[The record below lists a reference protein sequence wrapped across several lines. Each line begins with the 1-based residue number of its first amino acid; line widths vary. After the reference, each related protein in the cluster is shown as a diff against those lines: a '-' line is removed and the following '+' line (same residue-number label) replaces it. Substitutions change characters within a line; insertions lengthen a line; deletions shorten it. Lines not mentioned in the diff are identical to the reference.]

1 MLSLSAVPK
10 RHVQKS
16 FTLIELLVVIA
27 IIAILAAILFPV
39 FAQARDKARSAACLS
54 NTKQLSLGVMMY
66 AQDYDE
72 TLPVIGYNQM
82 CRGRWQW
89 QIYPYVKNEK
99 VFTCPNINQPWRAV
113 TFAYTGIGNSG
124 CPGATVMVG
133 ADNNGGYG
141 WSYGLS
147 HAYENNG
154 AGPPNAYTAP
164 GLSMAQ
170 IAKPAETLC
179 IGETGYP
186 NQDGTPNG
194 TGWGMWVTDPRST
207 IPAGTNAAGLIP
219 QFRHNATQFRTDN
232 PAGLKIAT
240 EGRANFAFLDGHS
253 KNLSVGAAF
262 QLAPQVGGQYVEDGE
277 VLLNPAGYSGSNP
290 SHHAPWVL
298 WNTY

>member
-1 MLSLSAVPK
+1 MWSSSSLPK
-10 RHVQKS
+10 HRVRGG

-72 TLPVIGYNQM
+72 TLPVIGYNQQ

-89 QIYPYVKNEK
+89 QIFPYVKNEA
-99 VFTCPNINQPWRAV
+99 VFTCPNINQAWSSQ
-113 TFAYTGIGNSG
+113 TGAYTGANPNSG
-124 CPGATVMVG
+124 CPGVTIQAG
-133 ADNNGGYG
+133 IDNNGGYG

-154 AGPPNAYTAP
+154 GGPPNAYTAP
-164 GLSMAQ
+164 GLSLSQ
-170 IAKPAETLC
+170 IVKPAETLC
-179 IGETGYP
+179 IGETGLP
-186 NQDGTPNG
+186 NQRTNAFA
-194 TGWGMWVTDPRST
+194 TGWGMWVADPRLNGGGNS
-207 IPAGTNAAGLIP
+207 PGLVP
-219 QFRHNATQFRTDN
+219 QFRHNATKFRTDN
-232 PAGLKIAT
+232 GGGLSIPI

-253 KNLSVGAAF
+253 KNLSVGQAF
-262 QLAPQVGGQYVEDGE
+262 QLAPVVNGQYVEDGE

>member
-1 MLSLSAVPK
+1 MK
-10 RHVQKS
+10 RRG

-39 FAQARDKARSAACLS
+39 FAQARDKARATACLS

-99 VFTCPNINQPWRAV
+99 VFTCPNINQPWRS
-113 TFAYTGIGNSG
+113 TLFAYTGANPNSG
-124 CPGATVMVG
+124 CPGVTVMVG

-141 WSYGLS
+141 WSYALS
-147 HAYENNG
+147 HAYEVNG
-154 AGPPNAYTAP
+154 TLAYTAP

-170 IAKPAETLC
+170 IAKPADTLC
-179 IGETGYP
+179 IGETGFA
-186 NQDGTPNG
+186 NQDNTPNG
-194 TGWGMWVTDPRST
+194 TGWGMWVADPRGAA
-207 IPAGTNAAGLIP
+207 PAGTTAAGLVP
-219 QFRHNATQFRTDN
+219 QFRHNAVKFRTDN
-232 PAGLKIAT
+232 PAGLAIPI

-253 KNLSVGAAF
+253 KNLSVGQAF
-262 QLAPQVGGQYVEDGE
+262 QLAPQDASGNYVEEGTILASP
-277 VLLNPAGYSGSNP
+277 VGYSGSNP
-290 SHHAPWVL
+290 AHNAPWVL